1 MSTNLLGDYI
11 WKRLQKDNIDPEFRK
26 SRPQE
31 MMTGLF
37 VGPSDIQRYIDD
49 YFNYGI
55 DYTGNDE
62 CADDYD
68 PGIVP
73 FPNNPSD
80 RIDKYWDDA
89 DGKEE

>member
-1 MSTNLLGDYI
+1 MG
-11 WKRLQKDNIDPEFRK
+11 
-26 SRPQE
+26 
-31 MMTGLF
+31 G
-37 VGPSDIQRYIDD
+37 
-49 YFNYGI
+49 
-55 DYTGNDE
+55 DE

-89 DGKEE
+89 DGRED